1 MELFLGSFVIIL
13 LGCAGLMVGQFFGR
27 APISGSCSSNG
38 HCAQA
43 GSCKLE
49 CAFRRGPRH
58 GRGHEH
64 KGGAS

>member
-13 LGCAGLMVGQFFGR
+13 LSCGALMLGQFFGR
-27 APISGSCSSNG
+27 DPISGSCSSNG
-38 HCAQA
+38 HCSHA

-49 CAFRRGPRH
+49 CAFRNRH
-58 GRGHEH
+58 EHRREH